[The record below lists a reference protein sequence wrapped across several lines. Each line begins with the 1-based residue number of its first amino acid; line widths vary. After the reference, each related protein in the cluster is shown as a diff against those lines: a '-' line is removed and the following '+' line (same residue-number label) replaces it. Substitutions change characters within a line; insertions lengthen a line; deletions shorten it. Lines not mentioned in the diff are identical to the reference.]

1 MEVPAC
7 FHPGKTLIRR
17 ISSVRFQPQEA
28 CEAGTYV
35 RTPGRKRMNNFH
47 AQLHNPR
54 LINCNVENNRIKG
67 ILSKTYKFNFFVTHS
82 SLVLVSLDALKQA

>member
-1 MEVPAC
+1 MLE
-7 FHPGKTLIRR
+7 R
-17 ISSVRFQPQEA
+17 
-28 CEAGTYV
+28 
-35 RTPGRKRMNNFH
+35 PGRKRMNNFH
-47 AQLHNPR
+47 DRLHNPR

>member
-1 MEVPAC
+1 MND
-7 FHPGKTLIRR
+7 FHDR
-17 ISSVRFQPQEA
+17 
-28 CEAGTYV
+28 
-35 RTPGRKRMNNFH
+35 
-47 AQLHNPR
+47 LHNPR